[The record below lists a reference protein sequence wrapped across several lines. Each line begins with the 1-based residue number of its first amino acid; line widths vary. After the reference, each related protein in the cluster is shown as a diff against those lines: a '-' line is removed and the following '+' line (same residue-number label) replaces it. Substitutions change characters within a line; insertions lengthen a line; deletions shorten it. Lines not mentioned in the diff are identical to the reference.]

1 MTRLRPGTKLVVASH
16 NPGKVWEIRE
26 LIAPYGFDAVSA
38 GDLGLSEPEE
48 TEPSFEGNARL
59 KAFAAAQGSGLPAL
73 ADDSGLEVK
82 ALDGAPGIYSARWA
96 GPTKD
101 FGLAMRRVHDTLAE
115 RGAWNGGADGA
126 GPRANFISVL
136 CLAWPSGEYRMFDGR
151 VFGTLVWPPRGGN
164 GFGYD
169 PMFIADR
176 ETLTFGE
183 MEPASKYAIS
193 HRTRAFEAFKRDCL
207 AEIEPF
213 SPSPT
218 AIAGRNLEA
227 LNAAARNISTKP
239 ELLVFIA
246 NLRSDLAQHE
256 AGWENPNLP
265 RYLEAFEAWLADVEL
280 PDEPKWRTIAK
291 ALLAASLYE

>member
-1 MTRLRPGTKLVVASH
+1 MTRLTPGTKLVVASH

-26 LIAPYGFDAVSA
+26 LIAPYGFDAISA

-73 ADDSGLEVK
+73 ADDSGLEVM
-82 ALDGAPGIYSARWA
+82 ALDGAPGILSARWA

-101 FGLAMRRVHDTLAE
+101 FGLAMRRLHDALAE
-115 RGAWNGGADGA
+115 RGAWNGSADGA

-136 CLAWPSGEYRMFDGR
+136 CLAWPSGECRMFEGR

-169 PMFIADR
+169 PMFVADG

-183 MEPASKYAIS
+183 MEPAAKYAIS

-207 AEIEPF
+207 MEA
-213 SPSPT
+213 T
-218 AIAGRNLEA
+218 AQPVAKSGRDVEA
-227 LNAAARNISTKP
+227 LTAAARSLSTQV
-239 ELLVFIA
+239 ELVQFVA
-246 NLRSDLAQHE
+246 NLRRDFSQHGREWQNRDLPKFLGA
-256 AGWENPNLP
+256 L
-265 RYLEAFEAWLADVEL
+265 EAWLASSTL
-280 PDEPKWRTIAK
+280 ADEPRWRTLAR
-291 ALLAASLYE
+291 ALVAASEHK